1 MYTYVNIYMKIYSK
15 AGETATTAADI
26 RVSVCVCGFCDL
38 VRFSYPCEYVS
49 VFIVRMHDRS
59 QTHTHN

>member
-1 MYTYVNIYMKIYSK
+1 MKIYSK
-15 AGETATTAADI
+15 AGETATTEADI